1 MNQDIKQAAELA
13 LGYTFVNEEH
23 LERALT
29 HSSLAGARTLSNERM
44 EFLGDAV
51 LGMVVVDSV
60 YRRYPEMLEG
70 EMTKIKSLVV
80 SRNVCA
86 EVAKRLGLP
95 GMLAIGKGMR
105 TNGEVPMSLA
115 AAACEAI
122 IAAIFLDGGYEAA
135 GQFIRTHFDPLVD
148 EAASSEHQH
157 NYKSFLQQHAQ
168 KLGMSAPQYRVL
180 DEQGPDHAKCFKVCV
195 EIAGRR
201 FEACWGQSKKRAE
214 QEAALLALRELG
226 VVDASVTL
234 EGTAAK

>member
-1 MNQDIKQAAELA
+1 MNEDIRQATEAA

-60 YRRYPEMLEG
+60 YRRYPDMLEG

-86 EVAKRLGLP
+86 DVAKKLGLCS
-95 GMLAIGKGMR
+95 MLALGKGMR
-105 TNGEVPMSLA
+105 THGEVPLSLS

-135 GQFIRTHFDPLVD
+135 ARFIREHFDPLVD
-148 EAASSEHQH
+148 AAATSEHQH

-168 KLGMSAPQYRVL
+168 RAGLSAPQYRVL
-180 DEQGPDHAKCFKVCV
+180 DEQGPDHAKCFKICV
-195 EIAGRR
+195 EMGGRR
-201 FEACWGQSKKRAE
+201 FEPCWGQSKKRAE
-214 QEAALLALRELG
+214 QEAALAALRELG
-226 VVDASVTL
+226 VVEADAMV
-234 EGTAAK
+234 GPK